1 MQARVTFS
9 NVIALIAL
17 FVALGGTGYAAIK
30 LPKNSVTSKAI
41 KKGAVTNA
49 KLGKN
54 AVSSSKVKDG
64 SLLKQDF
71 AAGQLPAGAQGP
83 KGDKG
88 DAGTNGT
95 NGADGAQG
103 PAGIAAAYAR
113 VQPDGTLLPTIGTT
127 LPNGTKDVDQS
138 MITNP
143 AAGVYCFTGMTF
155 NPASALV
162 ALDNAGASTAA
173 ANNFSISVAV
183 EHGNTLGSCP
193 SGNARVVTTQW
204 SDTVAPANTNHG
216 FIIWFEK

>member
-1 MQARVTFS
+1 MSARIRARLTFA
-9 NVIALIAL
+9 NVISLIAL

-30 LPKNSVTSKAI
+30 LPKNSVTAKTI
-41 KKGAVTNA
+41 KKGAVTNS
-49 KLGKN
+49 KLDKN
-54 AVSSSKVKDG
+54 AVSSGKVKDG

-88 DAGTNGT
+88 DAGANGT

-143 AAGVYCFTGMTF
+143 AAGV
-155 NPASALV
+155 
-162 ALDNAGASTAA
+162 
-173 ANNFSISVAV
+173 
-183 EHGNTLGSCP
+183 
-193 SGNARVVTTQW
+193 
-204 SDTVAPANTNHG
+204 
-216 FIIWFEK
+216 